1 MKNYTTTL
9 NEKEKAIA
17 VAQAFSI
24 WFEERSPEEV
34 VQVLYPEMERSYL
47 RHRADDLEAHGP
59 AVFFNRLNIN
69 KKARCVCIIWDNFG
83 AESMRRVAVA
93 RERARKCKHT
103 K

>member
-1 MKNYTTTL
+1 MKNYTATL

-47 RHRADDLEAHGP
+47 RHRADDLEADGP
-59 AVFFNRLNIN
+59 A
-69 KKARCVCIIWDNFG
+69 VCIIWDNFG

-93 RERARKCKHT
+93 RDRARKCKHT
-103 K
+103 R

>member
-34 VQVLYPEMERSYL
+34 VQVLYPEMERS
-47 RHRADDLEAHGP
+47 
-59 AVFFNRLNIN
+59 
-69 KKARCVCIIWDNFG
+69 
-83 AESMRRVAVA
+83 
-93 RERARKCKHT
+93 
-103 K
+103 